1 MYFISDDIA
10 LWRQFGIKYIPI
22 ENSKQKTLVMD
33 DSRKD
38 GRVIEIDAGTVG
50 DTCMFKFLF
59 IFMVEGLPPPP
70 H

>member
-10 LWRQFGIKYIPI
+10 LWRPYGIECIPI

-33 DSRKD
+33 DNRKD
-38 GRVIEIDAGTVG
+38 DRVIEIDAGTVG
-50 DTCMFKFLF
+50 ATFMFKFLF
-59 IFMVEGLPPPP
+59 IFMVEDLPPPP